1 MWIDILRNLEDRRSN
16 GNNLSYLNTNID
28 SHLAY
33 YIMELVGHIF
43 EFNLIYNNIK
53 IIYTI
58 HNTNRE
64 HCFLLFYLQTHLL
77 RELTL
82 EKNNCEREYGGIIN
96 NIQYITSASNIN
108 ENTMDLNI
116 NGNITR
122 LNELLKI
129 NKNHIKNIKN
139 LIKLINNKF
148 KDRRSIVNL
157 MESIRDIKKYL

>member
-43 EFNLIYNNIK
+43 EFNLIDNNIK
-53 IIYTI
+53 IIDTI

-108 ENTMDLNI
+108 QNTMDLNI
-116 NGNITR
+116 NGDITR

>member
-43 EFNLIYNNIK
+43 EFNLVDNNIK
-53 IIYTI
+53 IIDTI

-82 EKNNCEREYGGIIN
+82 EKNNCEREYSGIIN
-96 NIQYITSASNIN
+96 NIQYISSASNIN
-108 ENTMDLNI
+108 ENIMDLNI
-116 NGNITR
+116 NGDITR

>member
-43 EFNLIYNNIK
+43 EFNLIDNNIK
-53 IIYTI
+53 IIDTI

-116 NGNITR
+116 NGDITR

>member
-43 EFNLIYNNIK
+43 EFNLIDNNIK
-53 IIYTI
+53 IIDTI

-77 RELTL
+77 RELTI

-116 NGNITR
+116 NGDITR